1 MTEKEGRTCLT
12 CAKAKIK
19 CDKVLSGKCGRCTR
33 LGIECHAQLRG
44 RGRPPNSAS
53 QLVPTPAAK
62 ATRAPPPKTA
72 KPGKVVASDRKART
86 RVPTYKLKEFVE
98 QAAESEEEDEEDPVS
113 CAAWVV

>member
-1 MTEKEGRTCLT
+1 M
-12 CAKAKIK
+12 
-19 CDKVLSGKCGRCTR
+19 
-33 LGIECHAQLRG
+33 
-44 RGRPPNSAS
+44 
-53 QLVPTPAAK
+53 PTPAAK